1 MTRRVHSITHF
12 KTGSF
17 ISGNLFNSTLS
28 VCPKEF
34 LTPFFWAFC
43 KGRVELV
50 HVGIAVPA
58 QTEHMLIGSSRS
70 QDLVA

>member
-1 MTRRVHSITHF
+1 MTHRVHNITPS

-34 LTPFFWAFC
+34 LIPFFWAFC
-43 KGRVELV
+43 MGRAELV
-50 HVGIAVPA
+50 HVVIAVPA
-58 QTEHMLIGSSRS
+58 QT
-70 QDLVA
+70 DTC